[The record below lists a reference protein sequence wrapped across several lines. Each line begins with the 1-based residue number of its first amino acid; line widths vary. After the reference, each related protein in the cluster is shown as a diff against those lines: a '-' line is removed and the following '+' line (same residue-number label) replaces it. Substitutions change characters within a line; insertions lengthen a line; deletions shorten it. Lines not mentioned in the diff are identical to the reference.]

1 MGLLECLRLA
11 MAVTPRLS
19 WNLRVTPEDQ
29 ELIDRTVSASG
40 LTRTDVVLKAA
51 RAAAQE
57 LLVEQAWS
65 AVSPEPFEAFRR
77 QLDAPPDP
85 SERLRR
91 TLAAPRPWQ
100 A

>member
-1 MGLLECLRLA
+1 M
-11 MAVTPRLS
+11 TPD
-19 WNLRVTPEDQ
+19 DQ
-29 ELIDRTVSASG
+29 VLIDRAVSASG
-40 LTRTDVVLKAA
+40 FTRMDFVLQAA

-91 TLAAPRPWQ
+91 TLSAPRPWQ